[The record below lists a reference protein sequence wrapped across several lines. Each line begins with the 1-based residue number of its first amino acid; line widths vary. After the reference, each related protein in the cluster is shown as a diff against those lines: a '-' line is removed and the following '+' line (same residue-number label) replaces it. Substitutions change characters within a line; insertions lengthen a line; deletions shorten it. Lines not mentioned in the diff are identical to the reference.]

1 MIAANAQTVTG
12 NVSDQSGEPIIGASV
27 TISGTTL
34 GGVTDF
40 DGNFTIH
47 NVAKDAKL
55 SVSYIGY
62 ESQTIAVAG
71 RSSINVVLV
80 EKTDMLDEVVVVGYG
95 TQKRSDLTGAV
106 SSVNTAQLNAKGAPT
121 VLSSLQGSTP
131 GVNITQSSARAGGSF
146 DIEIRG
152 KSSINSDTKPLYVVD
167 GVQTSDID
175 FLNPQDIERVDVLKD
190 ASSTA
195 IYGSRATAGV
205 VMITTKSG
213 AGVAKDKDAKPTI
226 SYDGYYGISKVART
240 PDFMDGQEFY
250 NYRFMK
256 FLDYA
261 GDTTNPGSMP
271 TYKIGGVALAQCL
284 LQQSSSDSSSPYV
297 MKQMLAAGN
306 TYDWPSLVTQDGQQQ
321 NHYLAVS
328 GATQSISYHFGL
340 GYNQEKGIY
349 DGDDQ
354 KRITFKGSVDA
365 KLNKIVTAGFSMNF
379 ANIQNSY
386 ANDEAIQYAYRMN
399 PYMVPYDENGV
410 VNHNPGNKVAL
421 GCDDYQFSDQSSPLD
436 LMKDRTK
443 ERKTWRILGNVYLNF
458 DLMKGLSFKTTF
470 SPNFQTYRQGQFT
483 GYENPNKPGY
493 TYNDKELSAD
503 GSSTAVVTNY
513 TQFGWTWDN
522 MINFNRT
529 FNADHNVSLM
539 GLISLQGSNS
549 EKYVNTAYDVLTNTD
564 WWNISSG
571 STSSTMSSSYG
582 ENSMVSYAFRAN
594 YNWKNRYYFTG
605 TVRWDGSSKFDKDY
619 RWGSFPSL
627 ALAWRITEEDFMQNA
642 KWISNLKLRLSYG
655 VTGNNTGVG
664 NYDTQQ
670 TVSGPVYYP
679 FNGSYVQGYYPSSI
693 VDKLLQWEKSTEY
706 NAGLDFGFLRDRIT
720 GSVEVYQKTSKDL
733 LYEVQLPLVS
743 GGGTM
748 FTNVGKVQ
756 NRGIEASLT
765 TVNIQNKD
773 WNWTTTFTFA
783 HNKNKVKEINGLADM
798 VLGDETSTLIVG
810 SSINGV
816 YGYEWDGIVSDKMM
830 TVPDNDIA
838 KSKGLTPGSQM
849 SEADYYY
856 TCYKWTEGQPIIVD
870 RNGDGKFDDNDKKMY
885 SSDPVWTGSLTSN
898 LSYKNWDFSFTL
910 YSKQNYTVSSNFMSE
925 YLNLSDRGRN
935 KLQADFYIPA
945 GTLLDCD
952 GVNAD
957 GTYINPVYQA
967 TTHYGSYPFP
977 NNGGSGGGVGNAS
990 EYWNSAKKYVD
1001 ASYVKVK
1008 NITLG
1013 YTFSKSLLKHIG
1025 CKQFRLYATVT
1036 NPFVF
1041 TSYKGFDP
1049 EWANASNKQDGPS
1062 TITYQIGANIKF

>member
-1062 TITYQIGANIKF
+1062 TITYQIGASIKF

>member
-1 MIAANAQTVTG
+1 
-12 NVSDQSGEPIIGASV
+12 
-27 TISGTTL
+27 
-34 GGVTDF
+34 
-40 DGNFTIH
+40 
-47 NVAKDAKL
+47 
-55 SVSYIGY
+55 
-62 ESQTIAVAG
+62 VAG

>member
-679 FNGSYVQGYYPSSI
+679 FNGTYVQGYYPSSI

>member
-27 TISGTTL
+27 TISGTTT

-55 SVSYIGY
+55 TVSYIGY

-95 TQKRSDLTGAV
+95 TQKKSDLTGAV

-131 GVNITQSSARAGGSF
+131 GVNITQSTARAGGSF

-152 KSSINSDTKPLYVVD
+152 KSSINSSTTPLYIVD

-213 AGVAKDKDAKPTI
+213 AGVAKDKEAKPTI
-226 SYDGYYGISKVART
+226 SYDGYYGISKVSRT

-261 GDTTNPGSMP
+261 GGASAMP

-284 LQQSSSDSSSPYV
+284 LQQSSTDTSSPYM
-297 MKQMLAAGN
+297 MKQMLASGQ

-321 NHYLAVS
+321 NHYLAVN
-328 GATQSISYHFGL
+328 GATQSVSYHFGL

-349 DGDDQ
+349 QGDDQ

-365 KLNKIVTAGFSMNF
+365 KLNKIVSAGFSFNL

-386 ANDEAIQYAYRMN
+386 ATDEAIQYAYRMN
-399 PYMVPYDENGV
+399 PFMVPYDENGTI
-410 VNHNPGNKVAL
+410 NHNPGNKTSL

-436 LMKDRTK
+436 LMQDRTK
-443 ERKTWRILGNVYLNF
+443 ERKTWRALGNIYLNF
-458 DLMKGLSFKTTF
+458 DILKGLSFKTTF
-470 SPNFQTYRQGQFT
+470 SPNYQSYREGTFT

-493 TYNDKELSAD
+493 TYNDKDLSED
-503 GSSTAVVTNY
+503 GSTTSVVTNY
-513 TQFGWTWDN
+513 SSFSWTWDN
-522 MINFNRT
+522 IINYNRT

-539 GLISLQGSNS
+539 GLLSLESGTT
-549 EKYVNTAYDVLTNTD
+549 EKYTMTAYDVLSNTD
-564 WWNISSG
+564 WWNMGSG
-571 STSSTMSSSYG
+571 PTSSSTMTSSYS
-582 ENSMVSYAFRAN
+582 ESSMISYAFRAN

-627 ALAWRITEEDFMQNA
+627 ALAWRITEEDFMQNY

-655 VTGNNTGVG
+655 VTGNNKGVD
-664 NYDTQQ
+664 NYATQQ
-670 TVSGPVYYP
+670 TISSPIYYP
-679 FNGSYVQGYYPSSI
+679 LNGTYAQGYYPSSI

-720 GSVEVYQKTSKDL
+720 GSVEVYQKNSKDL
-733 LYEVQLPLVS
+733 LYKVQLPLVS

-748 FTNVGKVQ
+748 YTNIGKVQ
-756 NRGIEASLT
+756 NRGVEVSLS

-783 HNKNKVKEINGLADM
+783 HNKNKVKEINGLADSTI
-798 VLGDETSTLIVG
+798 GDDTSSLFVG
-810 SSINGV
+810 YSVNNV
-816 YGYEWDGIVSDKMM
+816 YGYEWNGIVSDKSM
-830 TVPDNDIA
+830 TVPNTEIA
-838 KSKGLTPGSQM
+838 VSKGLTPGTTM
-849 SEADYYY
+849 TEADYYY
-856 TCYKWTEGQPIIVD
+856 TCYGWTEGQPIIVD
-870 RNGDGKFDDNDKKMY
+870 RNGDGKFDDNDKKIY
-885 SSDPVWTGSLTSN
+885 SSDPAWTGSLTSN
-898 LSYKNWDFSFTL
+898 LSYKNWDFQFTL
-910 YSKQNYTVSSNFMSE
+910 YSKQNYTVVSNFMGE

-977 NNGGSGGGVGNAS
+977 NNGGSGGGVGTAS

-1025 CKQFRLYATVT
+1025 CKHFRLYATVT

-1049 EWANASNKQDGPS
+1049 EWASASNKQDGPS
-1062 TITYQIGANIKF
+1062 TITYQIGASIKF